1 MTITVS
7 TDDRRSVKA
16 LEVYATADRWQKGH
30 RHDGRSF
37 YAVPSSSEPN
47 LLHLTDT
54 RECSCQDFQL
64 RRLPCKHV
72 LAVRMRVAVLG
83 GTARLRTEKPRL
95 PGPAAGTVQE
105 VKLSVPAINA
115 ILFGEGV

>member
-30 RHDGRSF
+30 TRDGRSF
-37 YAVPSSSEPN
+37 YAVPSSSQPN
-47 LLHLTDT
+47 LFHLTDT
-54 RECSCQDFQL
+54 RECSCADFQQ
-64 RRLPCKHV
+64 RRLACKHV

-83 GTARLRTEKPRL
+83 GTARPRTEKPRL
-95 PGPAAGTVQE
+95 TGPAVGTVQE
-105 VKLSVPAINA
+105 VRL
-115 ILFGEGV
+115 